1 MIHIAFAMTVLA
13 MTYMRIQLRGAGDV
27 ARSLNVRG
35 EEIYTALE
43 TVATLAT
50 VGYTYLVGGITDAD
64 VEIWELRLH
73 HVSKNDIQTLL
84 VWGRLESLGDFSSHT
99 RIQFNGNTLLR
110 LFENLGCQVTSSGT
124 DFKHDLEIT

>member
-1 MIHIAFAMTVLA
+1 
-13 MTYMRIQLRGAGDV
+13 MRIQLRGAGDV

-43 TVATLAT
+43 TVTTLAT

-73 HVSKNDIQTLL
+73 YVSKNDIQTLL

-110 LFENLGCQVTSSGT
+110 FFENLGC
-124 DFKHDLEIT
+124 

>member
-1 MIHIAFAMTVLA
+1 MRVTLDLNDTHSFRKTVLA
-13 MTYMRIQLRGAGDV
+13 TTYMRIQLRGAGDV

-43 TVATLAT
+43 TVTTLAT

-73 HVSKNDIQTLL
+73 YVSKNDIQTLL

-110 LFENLGCQVTSSGT
+110 FFENLGC
-124 DFKHDLEIT
+124 